1 MPPIVIGLIIFA
13 WLGALL
19 PKFDKSYR
27 DYEEERAKRL
37 ARLSD
42 KSNE

>member
-1 MPPIVIGLIIFA
+1 MPPVIVGLILFA

-19 PKFDKSYR
+19 PKCDKSYR

-37 ARLSD
+37 SRLSD
-42 KSNE
+42 SNRK